1 MRSYFIIFAKN
12 LFMKNKELTKI
23 EDLKFDDKNFNRHT
37 QYGHKLLEDSLRKFG
52 AGRSILID
60 KNGKIVAGN
69 GIAETAADIGL
80 DDIIV
85 VKSDGKKLVA
95 VQRTDID
102 LDTPEGREM
111 ALADN
116 QTSLIDIDID
126 ENAVW
131 EELGEDVAK
140 AWSVD
145 IPEGWD
151 GDDTDD
157 QQTIAEKEREFR
169 ERMAAGEISE
179 EDEEY
184 QEFLEKFKL
193 KKTTDDCY
201 TPEIVYNAI
210 ADWVANQY
218 GVKMKDFVRPFYPG
232 GDYKSF
238 VYPKN
243 AVVVDNPP
251 FSILAEIL
259 TFYRERKIKFFLF
272 APALTLFS
280 SSSQSCTAL
289 AAGATIT
296 YANGATV
303 NTSFLTNLEDPT
315 IRLRS
320 MPSLYRVV
328 TRANE
333 ENQRATKRELPK
345 YTYPDY
351 IVTAPFVARLSK
363 YGIDFKVAVT
373 ESEQVSQL
381 DMQKENGKTIFGK
394 GYFVGEKAAAEKAAA
409 EKAAATRWQL
419 SDREKEI
426 IKKLSQND

>member
-1 MRSYFIIFAKN
+1 
-12 LFMKNKELTKI
+12 MKDNDIKKI

-37 QYGHKLLEDSLRKFG
+37 QYGQKLLEDSLRKFG

-69 GIAETAADIGL
+69 GIAETAADIGI
-80 DDIIV
+80 DDIII
-85 VKSDGKKLVA
+85 VKSDGTKLVA

-102 LDTPEGREM
+102 LDTPHGREM

-116 QTSLIDIDID
+116 QTSVIDIDID
-126 ENAVW
+126 EKKVW

-145 IPEGWD
+145 MPEEWKD
-151 GDDTDD
+151 EDDEK
-157 QQTIAEKEREFR
+157 TIEEREREFR

-201 TPEIVYNAI
+201 TPEVVYNAI
-210 ADWVANQY
+210 VSWVTSQY
-218 GVKMKDFVRPFYPG
+218 GVKQKDFVRPFYPG
-232 GDYKSF
+232 GDYQKYI
-238 VYPKN
+238 YPKN
-243 AVVVDNPP
+243 CVVVDNPP
-251 FSILAEIL
+251 FSILHEIL
-259 TFYRERKIKFFLF
+259 QFYREHNVKFFLF

-280 SSSQSCTAL
+280 SSSQNCTAL
-289 AAGATIT
+289 AVGASIT
-296 YANGATV
+296 YANGASV

-320 MPSLYRVV
+320 MPSLHHVV
-328 TRANE
+328 TKANE
-333 ENQRATKRELPK
+333 ENLRSIRRELPK
-345 YTYPDY
+345 YTYPDN
-351 IVTAPFVARLSK
+351 IITAPFVARLSK
-363 YGIDFKVAVT
+363 YDIDFMVSVK
-373 ESEQVSQL
+373 ESEQVSAL
-381 DMQKENGKTIFGK
+381 DSQKENGKTIFGK
-394 GYFVGEKAAAEKAAA
+394 GYIVGEKAAAEKAAAEKAAA

-426 IKKLSQND
+426 IKKLSR

>member
-1 MRSYFIIFAKN
+1 MED
-12 LFMKNKELTKI
+12 KELTKI

-184 QEFLEKFKL
+184 QDFLEKFKL
-193 KKTTDDCY
+193 KKTTDNCY

-409 EKAAATRWQL
+409 TRWQL
-419 SDREKEI
+419 SDWEKEI

>member
-1 MRSYFIIFAKN
+1 
-12 LFMKNKELTKI
+12 MKDKELTKI

-116 QTSLIDIDID
+116 QTSLIDIVID

-210 ADWVANQY
+210 ADWVANHY

-409 EKAAATRWQL
+409 TRWQL

-426 IKKLSQND
+426 IRKLSQND